1 MNIEALTLFNSN
13 HETKRDGGSDG
24 NPCEEQSA
32 QSDLSSGHLRTSLS
46 SNDENEI
53 RAENLTHRSY
63 SDSYGP
69 TGERADWSRAGAA
82 DDAERT
88 SPEILTRQPTPRE
101 DLNVKLKEMLASSTS
116 RLETSLSSN
125 RSMPEK
131 RNGGYNSSN
140 THQHAPRSQNS
151 SFHRTSS
158 TPSANLL
165 RSAEMVQQQMYGAA
179 SSTVPQTRSFEA
191 SLAFQTPVSFNKPK
205 AKQPTPSTKYQVEM
219 EYIRSTVT
227 AGRST
232 STSSSSRP
240 RASSLTAR
248 ARLSS
253 SSSRFKL

>member
-13 HETKRDGGSDG
+13 HETERDGGSDG
-24 NPCEEQSA
+24 NSCKEQSA
-32 QSDLSSGHLRTSLS
+32 QSDLSSDHLRASLS

-53 RAENLTHRSY
+53 RAEGLTHRSY

-69 TGERADWSRAGAA
+69 TGERADWSRSGAA
-82 DDAERT
+82 DDAERA
-88 SPEILTRQPTPRE
+88 SPEFLTRQPTPRE
-101 DLNVKLKEMLASSTS
+101 DLNVKLKEMLASTS

-131 RNGGYNSSN
+131 RNVGYNSSN
-140 THQHAPRSQNS
+140 THQHAPRPQSS

-179 SSTVPQTRSFEA
+179 PSTAPQTRSFEA
-191 SLAFQTPVSFNKPK
+191 SLAFQAPVSFNKPK
-205 AKQPTPSTKYQVEM
+205 AKQSTPSAKYQVEM

-227 AGRST
+227 PGRST
-232 STSSSSRP
+232 STSSRSRP
-240 RASSLTAR
+240 RASS
-248 ARLSS
+248 SS
-253 SSSRFKL
+253 GFKL